1 MKSGNTY
8 HISQALV
15 VALLMC
21 LCALTLSACELDAQS
36 PDALADLASGPN
48 TWIEYPSEGTIFTM
62 GTIPI
67 AVYAASPD
75 GVGSISVTVGG
86 EAIPVGELAP
96 LVNDSTLVRADLLW
110 QPPGEGEYLIT
121 ASAGGAPT
129 SLRFCVVTC
138 DTPETEPVEQAE
150 PTSTPTATL
159 PIITLAPDEPTW
171 TPTSTPAAS
180 FTPTATPA
188 SSKTPTATPYKSPTP
203 TAYTESSAEFWAAPP
218 YINAGECTTLN
229 WNVYGNFKKIYF
241 EGNPVNASGSDS
253 ECPSAS
259 YTYHLQIVEMDN
271 STTDHWTS
279 VDVYEAP
286 PSDTSGPSINWKNL
300 VWESCQ
306 FYGEA
311 GISDE
316 SGVSWAQFYYNK
328 NGEGWN
334 SVWMSELS
342 TEYWQSDFGIS
353 VDDGMSTPM
362 GTVEYYIVASDSL
375 GNQRQSGTSSYSYTG
390 CDG

>member
-1 MKSGNTY
+1 MKSGN
-8 HISQALV
+8 INALV
-15 VALLMC
+15 VTLLMC
-21 LCALTLSACELDAQS
+21 LCALTLSACELETQS

-48 TWIEYPSEGTIFTM
+48 TWIEYPAEGAIFTM
-62 GTIPI
+62 GIIPVT
-67 AVYAASPD
+67 VYAASPD
-75 GVGSISVTVGG
+75 GVGSMIVTVGG
-86 EAIPVGELAP
+86 EAIPVGELTP

-110 QPPGEGEYLIT
+110 LPPGEGEYLIT
-121 ASAGGAPT
+121 ASAGGTPT

-138 DTPETEPVEQAE
+138 NTPEVEAAEQME
-150 PTSTPTATL
+150 PTNTPTATL
-159 PIITLAPDEPTW
+159 PVITLAPDEPTW
-171 TPTSTPAAS
+171 TPTPAA
-180 FTPTATPA
+180 
-188 SSKTPTATPYKSPTP
+188 SKTPTPTAYKSPTPTPTAYKSPTP
-203 TAYTESSAEFWAAPP
+203 TAYSESSAEFWAAPP

-229 WNVYGNFKKIYF
+229 WNVYGDFQAIYL
-241 EGNPVNASGSDS
+241 EGNSVNASGSDS

-259 YTYHLQIVEMDN
+259 YTYHLQVIEMDN

-286 PSDTSGPSINWKNL
+286 PSDTTGPSINWKNL

-316 SGVSWAQFYYNK
+316 SGVSWAQFYYNR

-342 TEYWQSDFGIS
+342 TEYWQSEIGVS